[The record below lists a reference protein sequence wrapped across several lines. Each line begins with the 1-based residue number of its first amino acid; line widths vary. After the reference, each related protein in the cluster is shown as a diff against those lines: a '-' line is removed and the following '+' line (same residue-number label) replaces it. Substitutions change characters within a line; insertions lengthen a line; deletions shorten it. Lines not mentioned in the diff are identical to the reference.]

1 MYRREKMTEIG
12 TILDG
17 KYEILKMIGKGGMS
31 YVYLAIDN
39 RLKKQWAVKEV
50 RMNGQNINLM
60 IGRLVSE
67 TNILKKIDHP
77 VIPRIVDILQEN
89 DLLYV
94 VMDYV
99 EGRTMAEVLQEEG
112 AQPQEKVIEWG
123 IQLADALSY
132 LHSMTPPIIY
142 RDMKPSNVMLRP
154 DGSIKLIDFGTA
166 KEFDVENLADTT
178 ALGTRG
184 YAAPE
189 QFGDS
194 KGRGKYNTDA
204 RTDIYSLGATLYHMV
219 TGKNPSEPPYEIRP
233 IREWNMELS
242 QGLESIIQKCTQADP
257 GKRYENCVGLLY
269 DLENYD
275 HLDKSY
281 QRKNWLRIA
290 ACLASFLIAVGFF
303 GLSAYGKYG
312 QKQVVLKEYESIINQ
327 AELAVM
333 EQDYTE
339 ALNALQ
345 IAITQ
350 IDSTREEA
358 YREMLNIYSMQDKLS
373 DGLTSVCKYIDTYNG
388 AKCPPDE
395 IVFEVAKQ
403 YFYFLD
409 YKKCYQYA
417 TMVKTMEEAEYYGAL
432 ARILSSMYVDEKEYK
447 TELENFEQY
456 NNTLPDSKNK
466 LDNYKALAMVYVTR
480 LKENSN
486 AAESVVKICEA
497 ALSLLDEPE
506 EWLEKAEDAAN
517 YEKIFLEYATNAYE
531 WLKKNTEDVQKKQK
545 YYQMIELYC
554 QEAVSLL
561 DDDIKQERDTKSNM
575 MLKLAT
581 VYIEQGKFSD
591 GLTVYE
597 QMEKLYTEASD
608 SQERIYV
615 AHILALCEEQESIT
629 GNKKKWDREKI
640 LQLRKKAEQN
650 VPAIKTNRE
659 WKKILADLELK

>member
-1 MYRREKMTEIG
+1 MTEIG
-12 TILDG
+12 TILEG
-17 KYEILKMIGKGGMS
+17 KYEILKKIGEGGMS

-50 RMNGQNINLM
+50 RINGQNINLM
-60 IGRLVSE
+60 IERLVSE
-67 TNILKKIDHP
+67 TKILKKIDHP
-77 VIPRIVDILQEN
+77 VIPRIVDIIQEN
-89 DLLYV
+89 DLLYI

-99 EGRTMAEVLQEEG
+99 EGRTMAEVLKKEG

-123 IQLADALSY
+123 IQLADALRY
-132 LHSMTPPIIY
+132 LHSMEPPIIY

-166 KEFDVENLADTT
+166 KEFDVDNLADTT

-194 KGRGKYNTDA
+194 KGRGRYNTDA

-219 TGKNPSEPPYEIRP
+219 TGKNPSEAPYEIRS
-233 IREWNMELS
+233 IREWNLELS
-242 QGLESIIQKCTQADP
+242 KGLEKILQKCTQSDP
-257 GKRYENCVGLLY
+257 EKRYENCMELRY

-281 QRKNWLRIA
+281 QRKNWLRIF
-290 ACLASFLIAVGFF
+290 ACLASFALTIGFA
-303 GLSAYGKYG
+303 GLSAYGKNG
-312 QKQVVLKEYESIINQ
+312 QKQVMLKEYESVMNQ

-333 EQDYTE
+333 EQDYTG

-358 YREMLNIYSMQDKLS
+358 YREMLNIYSIQDKLN
-373 DGLTSVCKYIDTYNG
+373 DGLTSVCKYIDTYDG

-403 YFYFLD
+403 YFYASD

-417 TMVKTMEEAEYYGAL
+417 NMIKNMEEAKYYGAL
-432 ARILSSMYVDEKEYK
+432 AKILSSMYVDENEYK

-456 NNTLPDSKNK
+456 NSTLPDSKNK
-466 LDNYKALAMVYVTR
+466 LDNYKALTMVYVTR
-480 LKENSN
+480 LKENNN
-486 AAESVVKICEA
+486 AAESVVKICEE
-497 ALSLLDEPE
+497 ALSMLDESE
-506 EWLEKAEDAAN
+506 EWLANKEDAAA
-517 YEKIFLEYATNAYE
+517 YEKVFLEYATNAYE
-531 WLKKNTEDVQKKQK
+531 WLKKNTEDSSKKQK
-545 YYQMIELYC
+545 YYQMIEMYC

-581 VYIEQGKFSD
+581 VYMEQGKYSD
-591 GLTVYE
+591 GFNVYE
-597 QMEKLYTEASD
+597 QMEELYTEESD
-608 SQERIYV
+608 SRERIYV
-615 AHILALCEEQESIT
+615 AHILALCEEQRAKTENT
-629 GNKKKWDREKI
+629 KKWDKEKI
-640 LQLRKKAEQN
+640 LQLWKQAEQK
-650 VPAIKTNRE
+650 VPTITTNRE
-659 WKKILADLELK
+659 WKKILADLDLK

>member
-39 RLKKQWAVKEV
+39 RLKKQWAIKEV

-99 EGRTMAEVLQEEG
+99 EGRTMAEVLLEEG

-123 IQLADALSY
+123 IQLADALNY

-204 RTDIYSLGATLYHMV
+204 RTDIYSLGATLYHIV

-233 IREWNMELS
+233 IREWNTELS
-242 QGLESIIQKCTQADP
+242 QGLENIIQKCTQADP
-257 GKRYENCVGLLY
+257 AKRYENCLGLLY

-281 QRKNWLRIA
+281 QRKNWLKILT
-290 ACLASFLIAVGFF
+290 CLASFVLTVVFF
-303 GLSAYGKYG
+303 GLSVYGKYG

-333 EQDYTE
+333 EQDYTK

-345 IAITQ
+345 VAITQ

-358 YREMLNIYSMQDKLS
+358 YREMLNIYSMQDKPE
-373 DGLTSVCKYIDTYNG
+373 DGLTSVCKYIDTYSG

-395 IVFEVAKQ
+395 IVFEVAKRF
-403 YFYFLD
+403 FYDAD

-417 TMVKTMEEAEYYGAL
+417 VMVKNMEEAQYYGAL

-466 LDNYKALAMVYVTR
+466 LDNYKALAIIYVTR
-480 LKENSN
+480 LKENNN
-486 AAESVVKICEA
+486 AAESVAQICEE
-497 ALSLLDEPE
+497 ALSLLEESE
-506 EWLEKAEDAAN
+506 EWLEKEEEAA
-517 YEKIFLEYATNAYE
+517 YEKVFLEYATNAYE
-531 WLKKNTEDVQKKQK
+531 WLKKNTEDLTEKQK
-545 YYQMIELYC
+545 YYRMIEMC
-554 QEAVSLL
+554 CEDAVALL
-561 DDDIKQERDTKSNM
+561 DDDRKLERDTKSNM
-575 MLKLAT
+575 MLKLAG
-581 VYIEQGKFSD
+581 VYMEQGKFSD
-591 GLTVYE
+591 GFRVYE
-597 QMEKLYTEASD
+597 QMEEVYTEESD
-608 SQERIYV
+608 NRERIYV
-615 AHILALCEEQESIT
+615 AHILALCEEQESKT
-629 GNKKKWDREKI
+629 ENKKKWDREKI
-640 LQLRKKAEQN
+640 LQLQKKAEQS
-650 VPAIKTNRE
+650 VPSIKSNRE